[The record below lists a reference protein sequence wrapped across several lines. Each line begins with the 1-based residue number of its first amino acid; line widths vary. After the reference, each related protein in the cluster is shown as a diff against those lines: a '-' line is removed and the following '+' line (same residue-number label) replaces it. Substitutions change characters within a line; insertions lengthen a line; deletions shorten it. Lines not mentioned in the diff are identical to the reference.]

1 MSQGDGREAS
11 GRSIVVVE
19 LRISQYLRAGVL
31 LSAAVILLGLALF
44 LILGDSGYPGRTFPA
59 RLPEIGQGLLQ
70 LKPYAVILTGLL
82 MLILTPVFRVG
93 VSILVFLKEKD
104 YLYAGISLLV
114 FLILI
119 VSFLLG
125 KA

>member
-1 MSQGDGREAS
+1 MSHGDARKES
-11 GRSIVVVE
+11 GRSIAVVE

-31 LSAAVILLGLALF
+31 LSAAVILLGLVLF

-70 LKPYAVILTGLL
+70 LKPYAVILMGLL

-93 VSILVFLKEKD
+93 ISILVFLKEKD

>member
-1 MSQGDGREAS
+1 MSQGEGRQES
-11 GRSIVVVE
+11 GRSIAVVE
-19 LRISQYLRAGVL
+19 LRIGQYLRAGVL